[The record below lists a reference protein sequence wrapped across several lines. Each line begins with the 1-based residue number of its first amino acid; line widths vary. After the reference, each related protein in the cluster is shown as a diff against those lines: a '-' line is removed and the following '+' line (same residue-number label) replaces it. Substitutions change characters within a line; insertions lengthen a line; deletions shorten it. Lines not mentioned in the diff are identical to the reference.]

1 LIVCAFGNDPNSLV
15 QVIHNPGT
23 PPDTDLAKPGP
34 DITTVLEE
42 SFAQWQSSAVQ
53 ERLQMVP
60 YERARC
66 AYMVH
71 SVPKVAIKELVKEL
85 RHRGKYLFVTD
96 LFENYYARFGS
107 CWKDFVD
114 AMQSEF
120 AHVDSST
127 PLGVVPC

>member
-1 LIVCAFGNDPNSLV
+1 LNHHCAFADFL

-34 DITTVLEE
+34 DVTTVLEE
-42 SFAQWQSSAVQ
+42 SFASWQSAVVQ
-53 ERLQMVP
+53 ERLQTVP
-60 YERARC
+60 YGRARC

-71 SVPKVAIKELVKEL
+71 SVPKIAIRDLVQEL

-96 LFENYYARFGS
+96 LFENYYVGFGS

-114 AMQSEF
+114 AMHSGYTSS
-120 AHVDSST
+120 DS
-127 PLGVVPC
+127 GVPVSAMPC